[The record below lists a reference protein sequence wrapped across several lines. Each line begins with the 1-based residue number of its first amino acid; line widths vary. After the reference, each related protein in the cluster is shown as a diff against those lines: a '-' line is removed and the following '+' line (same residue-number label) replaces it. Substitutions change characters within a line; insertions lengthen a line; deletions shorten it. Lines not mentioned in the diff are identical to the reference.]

1 MASGFLGKS
10 VPTANTWTLLYTVPT
25 SKVASISINAVNSG
39 GTQSAIDI
47 AASTSNT
54 AAGAGI
60 VTSEYIE
67 YGTLLMNIGSAF
79 ERTGLVIDA
88 TNAKY
93 LWVRSTSGG
102 VSFQAYGYEE

>member
-10 VPTANTWTLLYTVPT
+10 VPSANTWTLLYTVPT
-25 SKVASISINAVNSG
+25 SKVASISINSVNSG

-47 AASTSNT
+47 AASTSST
-54 AAGAGI
+54 SAGI

-93 LWVRSTSGG
+93 LWVRSTSGT
-102 VSFQAYGYEE
+102 VSFQTYGYEE

>member
-10 VPTANTWTLLYTVPT
+10 APSANTWTLLYTVPST
-25 SKVASISINAVNSG
+25 KVASISVNAVNSG
-39 GTQSAIDI
+39 GTQSAIDV
-47 AASTSNT
+47 ATSTSST
-54 AAGAGI
+54 SAGI
-60 VTSEYIE
+60 TVSEYIE

-88 TNAKY
+88 TNAPY

-102 VSFQAYGYEE
+102 VSFQVYGYEE

>member
-10 VPTANTWTLLYTVPT
+10 VPTANTWTLLYTVPAT
-25 SKVASISINAVNSG
+25 KVASISINAVNSG

-47 AASTSNT
+47 ATSTSNT

-60 VTSEYIE
+60 VTSENLE
-67 YGTLLMNIGSAF
+67 FGTLLMNIGSSF

-88 TNAKY
+88 TNAPY
-93 LWVRSTSGG
+93 LWVRSTSGT
-102 VSFQAYGYEE
+102 VSFQTYGYEE